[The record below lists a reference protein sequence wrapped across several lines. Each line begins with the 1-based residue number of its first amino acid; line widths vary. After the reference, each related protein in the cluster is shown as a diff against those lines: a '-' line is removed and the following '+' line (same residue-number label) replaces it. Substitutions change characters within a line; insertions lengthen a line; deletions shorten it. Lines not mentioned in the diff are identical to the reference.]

1 MSANT
6 KETAQ
11 AEALEKAAQ
20 FLWTP
25 LPDGGEVM
33 VCMVTFRKA
42 GDQLMVSVPTLGEI
56 ETASVQLAGRNYS
69 LEPNI

>member
-1 MSANT
+1 MQEA
-6 KETAQ
+6 AQ

-33 VCMVTFRKA
+33 VCMVTFRKD
-42 GDQLMVSVPTLGEI
+42 GDRIMVSVPTLGEI
-56 ETASVQLAGRNYS
+56 EAASVQLAGRNYS